1 MAAPIDFYFDF
12 SSPYGYIAAE
22 KIDAI
27 AARHAREVRWHPFL
41 LGIAHKVTGGHA
53 PIGVALKD
61 QYYKNDFKRSAR
73 FHGVKFSLPSKF
85 PIASVAPSRAFY
97 WLDAKD
103 PARAKEL
110 ALALYRAFYVDDV
123 DISDPETVIGVCA
136 KLGLNA
142 EEVRAG
148 INNPAIK
155 ELFKTEVDRVI
166 ARGAFGS
173 PYFVV
178 DDEHFWGVDRLDQI
192 ERWLANGGF

>member
-1 MAAPIDFYFDF
+1 MAIPIDFYFDF
-12 SSPYGYIAAE
+12 SSPYGYIASE

-27 AARHAREVRWHPFL
+27 AARHGREVRWHPFL
-41 LGIAHKVTGGHA
+41 LGVAHKVTGGKA

-73 FHGVKFSLPSKF
+73 FHGVKYRLPSKF
-85 PIASVAPSRAFY
+85 PIASLAPSRAFY

-103 PARAKEL
+103 PSRAKAL
-110 ALALYRAFYVDDV
+110 ALALYRAFFVDDV
-123 DISDPETVIGVCA
+123 DISDAEKVVGVCA

-148 INNPAIK
+148 INDPALK
-155 ELFKTEVDRVI
+155 EHFKAEVDRAV

-173 PYFVV
+173 PYFII
-178 DDEHFWGVDRLDQI
+178 DDEHFWGVDRLDQL
-192 ERWLANGGF
+192 ERWLATGGF